1 MAGTTGSI
9 ARRIRERLLGISA
22 YQRGDGYGPSLDDA
36 QVEELREALG
46 GNLSQQP
53 VTRIR
58 WYLRDLE
65 SAAYAADSG
74 DLSQAARLYRSMRR
88 DGVISGLL
96 GTLTSGVVALP
107 KKFYGEFG
115 IDALKARNGTRS
127 VFDDMF
133 PPSERALLAADGEVL
148 GVGVA
153 EMVPVEGRDFPVMVR
168 LEPEFLRYRWIENRW
183 YYLSVAGM
191 LPITPGDGRWI
202 LHTRGGRIGP
212 WMSAK
217 WPALGRSFINK
228 EHALLHRSNYSAK
241 LANPARVAEAP
252 AAATENQRKSWLQ
265 KVMAWGINTVF
276 ETPPGYTVKLLESNG
291 KGFDVFQAEID
302 TSNQE
307 IMITLIGSTVMV
319 DGGAGFQNGDLF
331 RAVKID
337 IIRDIASSLD
347 YTLNT
352 QALPK
357 FIADNYG
364 EDAIER
370 GACVESD
377 VARPRDLVAEAQS
390 MTQAAAAITS
400 LREMLANEGRELD
413 VDELTTRFGIPI
425 KGDRDGDGV
434 PDVATEDAGE
444 DLATSARD
452 KTRSHLRLIAKEPT
466 WRRRAA

>member
-1 MAGTTGSI
+1 MAEEQRSL
-9 ARRIRERLLGISA
+9 ARRLRDRLLGVSA
-22 YQRGDGYGPSLDDA
+22 YKRGDGYGPDLEDPS
-36 QVEELREALG
+36 VKKLREALG
-46 GNLSQQP
+46 GNLAQQP
-53 VTRIR
+53 TTRIR

-65 SAAYAADSG
+65 TAAALADSG
-74 DLSQAARLYRSMRR
+74 DLSQYARLYRAMRR
-88 DGVISGLL
+88 DGVIAGLL

-115 IDALKARNGTRS
+115 VDALKARNGTRS

-168 LEPEFLRYRWIENRW
+168 LEPEFLRYRWIEDQW

-191 LPITPGDGRWI
+191 IPITPGDGRWI

-217 WPALGRSFINK
+217 LPALGRSFINK
-228 EHALLHRSNYSAK
+228 EHALLHRANYSAK

-252 AAATENQRKSWLQ
+252 AAATENQRKAWLQ
-265 KVMAWGINTVF
+265 RVMAWGINTVF
-276 ETPPGYTVKLLESNG
+276 ETPPGYVVKLLESNG
-291 KGFDVFQAEID
+291 RGYEVFQAEIN

-331 RAVKID
+331 QSVKID
-337 IIRDIASSLD
+337 IVRDMASSLD
-347 YTLNT
+347 FTLNT
-352 QALPK
+352 QGLPK

-377 VARPRDLVAEAQS
+377 ISKPRDLVAEAQS
-390 MTQAAAAITS
+390 LTQAAAAITA
-400 LREMLANEGRELD
+400 LEEVLAKQGRELD
-413 VDELTTRFGIPI
+413 VDELTTRFGIPV

-434 PDVATEDAGE
+434 PDAKDNDEQ
-444 DLATSARD
+444 LAAAARER
-452 KTRSHLRLIAKEPT
+452 TRSQLRVIASEPT